1 MAAGSGG
8 SLPSRRVP
16 STPSQK
22 IRMRF
27 EFSKTGELRYLSHR
41 ELMTA
46 VIRAVRRADIPVL
59 YSQGFH
65 PSPRI
70 AFGPPLNVGVSGL
83 KECFDMELQ
92 PSGGLTDPAG
102 RLNRVLPP
110 GIEIIRSVFIRGN
123 EPSLQSFI
131 SRYEYEI
138 ICPDAAAVET
148 VIAAGALVVNRGKTE
163 ASMVDIRDM
172 VEDAVIVDRN
182 TVRIILQDR
191 GEKKTRLGE
200 ILPALFGVAVEE
212 LGITRLKMFGWRGGW
227 VEPLPM
233 TIVEEGKEYV
243 K

>member
-1 MAAGSGG
+1 
-8 SLPSRRVP
+8 
-16 STPSQK
+16 
-22 IRMRF
+22 
-27 EFSKTGELRYLSHR
+27 
-41 ELMTA
+41 
-46 VIRAVRRADIPVL
+46 
-59 YSQGFH
+59 
-65 PSPRI
+65 
-70 AFGPPLNVGVSGL
+70 
-83 KECFDMELQ
+83 
-92 PSGGLTDPAG
+92 
-102 RLNRVLPP
+102 
-110 GIEIIRSVFIRGN
+110 VFIRGN